1 MYRYITLHILG
12 FILRFY
18 FSGSFS
24 FISVSRG
31 ENSASVPTPTAK
43 QSGFKQLK
51 TAFSDWYKSRHISTP
66 TASTPANDAD
76 LQVSTL
82 IDKPV
87 EDKPDD
93 DKPVEDI
100 EAKNENE
107 LFASITWNST
117 PDSTSSGRFSSSHEN
132 RHISLG
138 KSLLSCKIL
147 YSFLIIYYWY
157 FCRVY

>member
-18 FSGSFS
+18 FSGSFF

-66 TASTPANDAD
+66 TASTPASDAD

-147 YSFLIIYYWY
+147 YSFLIIYYWC